1 MTARERLR
9 SRPVPADQQHLRDTI
24 EALAP
29 IEKRPTSAGERE
41 AAQWIAERLGG
52 LGCEVEIEEERAYSN
67 YARPMAAMM
76 GVGAAAGLAALGRAR
91 LPAALLAAAAA
102 AGIAEDAANGP
113 RLFRRATMRKKPTWN
128 VVARTGD
135 PAAERTVVVLAH
147 HDAAPTGRVFDQS
160 FHRWLARTFPGVVEH
175 TDTSI
180 PMWWPVVGAP
190 GLVASGAAC
199 GRRGRALAGLGL
211 CLLGVA
217 AFSDIARDR
226 IVPGASDN
234 LSGVAVLVTL
244 AAAFQERPPEG
255 ARVLLVS
262 CGAEEV
268 LQGGIHGFFARH
280 SPALPLDRTWFL
292 NFDTL
297 GGPQLVM
304 LEGEGPFLM
313 EDYTDLEFRNLV
325 AQVADQANI
334 PLRRGMRSRNSTDSV
349 IPSRARYRTATFASM
364 DRDKALPN
372 YHLMTDTPENVDYAT
387 VAHAADLGE
396 AIIRELAGGADDRR
410 AGSSYLLGTNS

>member
-1 MTARERLR
+1 MTARERLL
-9 SRPVPADQQHLRDTI
+9 SRPVPADQQQLRDTI

-41 AAQWIAERLGG
+41 AAEWVAERLRG
-52 LGCEVEIEEERAYSN
+52 LDCSVEVEEERAYSN
-67 YARPMAAMM
+67 YARPMAAQMAL
-76 GVGAAAGLAALGRAR
+76 GAVAGLAALGRRAR
-91 LPAALLAAAAA
+91 VPAALLAGAAA

-113 RLFRRATMRKKPTWN
+113 RLFRRVTMRKQPTWN

-135 PAAERTVVVLAH
+135 PEAERTVVVLAH
-147 HDAAPTGRVFDQS
+147 HDAAPTGRVFDQTA
-160 FHRWLARTFPGVVEH
+160 HRWLARTFPGVVEH

-180 PMWWPVVGAP
+180 PLWWPVVGAP
-190 GLVASGAAC
+190 GLVASGAAS
-199 GRRGRALAGLGL
+199 GRRGRALAGLAL

-217 AFSDIARDR
+217 TFSDIARDR

-244 AAAFQERPPEG
+244 AAAFQERPPGG

-325 AQVADQANI
+325 AGVAAEADI

-372 YHLMTDTPENVDYAT
+372 YHLMTDTPENVDYST
-387 VAHAADLGE
+387 VARAADLGE
-396 AIIRELAGGADDRR
+396 TIIRELAGGADDRG
-410 AGSSYLLGTNS
+410 AVAS